1 MKCLQG
7 RVRVPIG
14 GKVRELP
21 GVLGDRTSG
30 ILVPTVTVR
39 MEEAYSRMNET
50 ANQWLVGLGLL

>member
-1 MKCLQG
+1 M
-7 RVRVPIG
+7 RVPIG

-50 ANQWLVGLGLL
+50 VNQWLAGLGLL